1 MKNLIIKASI
11 RTESPLSIAMPIA
24 EGAIANRYKNFP
36 LMTRGVDAD
45 GNKQQ
50 TAYLPS
56 TTMRGFL
63 RRAIVT
69 DAMRVAA
76 DAGKHYTLQRAYADL
91 IGQDSASE
99 EKQDVDLLKLKATR
113 EENPVI
119 DLFGCGMSVKSR
131 LLVSHFVP
139 ANNILPEA
147 FSGVRKDLDDTD
159 GVLDLISES
168 DRESFLGRT
177 EANSSRAQAASVVK
191 DLQRKIKA
199 SAKKGEPTADLDE
212 ALLKAEQLVEKYEA
226 SMGAMQNSTRTLV
239 GYYALPAGIDLI
251 GRMVIENVR
260 DRDLPMIELA
270 LNALSLRPLLGAQTA
285 RGCGE
290 ISGTFDVLSDGHL
303 IKKIAIG
310 GWESAKMV
318 DFLNAG
324 HGEKAA

>member
-1 MKNLIIKASI
+1 
-11 RTESPLSIAMPIA
+11 
-24 EGAIANRYKNFP
+24 
-36 LMTRGVDAD
+36 
-45 GNKQQ
+45 
-50 TAYLPS
+50 
-56 TTMRGFL
+56 MRGFL

-113 EENPVI
+113 EGNQVI

-139 ANNILPEA
+139 VSNILPEA
-147 FSGVRKDLDDTD
+147 FTGVRKDLDDTD
-159 GVLDLISES
+159 GVLDMISES
-168 DRESFLGRT
+168 DRDSFLGRA

-191 DLQRKIKA
+191 DLRRKIKA
-199 SAKKGEPTADLDE
+199 ATMKGEPTTDLDA
-212 ALLKAEQLVEKYEA
+212 ALEKAEQLVEKYEA

-270 LNALSLRPLLGAQTA
+270 LNALSLRPILGAQTA

-290 ISGTFDVLSDGHL
+290 ISAVFDVLGDGHL
-303 IKKIAIG
+303 SKKITIG
-310 GWESAKMV
+310 GWESAKIIV
-318 DFLNAG
+318 FSGADN
-324 HGEKAA
+324 GEKAA

>member
-1 MKNLIIKASI
+1 M
-11 RTESPLSIAMPIA
+11 
-24 EGAIANRYKNFP
+24 
-36 LMTRGVDAD
+36 
-45 GNKQQ
+45 
-50 TAYLPS
+50 
-56 TTMRGFL
+56 
-63 RRAIVT
+63 
-69 DAMRVAA
+69 
-76 DAGKHYTLQRAYADL
+76 

-113 EENPVI
+113 DENPVI

-168 DRESFLGRT
+168 DREAFLGRT

-199 SAKKGEPTADLDE
+199 STKKGEPTADLDE

>member
-1 MKNLIIKASI
+1 MKNLIIKAKI
-11 RTESPLSIAMPIA
+11 RTESPLSIAMPVA
-24 EGAIANRYKNFP
+24 EGAIPNRYKNFP
-36 LMTRGVDAD
+36 IMTRGVDAD

-50 TAYLPS
+50 TGYLPS

-113 EENPVI
+113 EGNQVI

-147 FSGVRKDLDDTD
+147 FTGVRKDLDDTD
-159 GVLDLISES
+159 GVLDMISES
-168 DRESFLGRT
+168 DRELFLGRT

-199 SAKKGEPTADLDE
+199 AAKKGEPTTDLDA
-212 ALLKAEQLVEKYEA
+212 ALVKAEQLVGKYEA
-226 SMGAMQNSTRTLV
+226 SMGDMQNSTRMPV
-239 GYYALPAGIDLI
+239 GYYALPAGIELI
-251 GRMVIENVR
+251 GRMVVENVR

-270 LNALSLRPLLGAQTA
+270 LNALSLRPILGAQTA

-290 ISGTFDVLSDGHL
+290 LSGTFDVMSDGYL
-303 IKKIAIG
+303 LKKITIG

-318 DFLNAG
+318 DFMNVG
-324 HGEKAA
+324 NGGKAA

>member
-1 MKNLIIKASI
+1 MKNLIIKASV

-24 EGAIANRYKNFP
+24 EGGIANRYKNFP

-99 EKQDVDLLKLKATR
+99 EKQDVDLLKLKTTR

-324 HGEKAA
+324 HREKAA